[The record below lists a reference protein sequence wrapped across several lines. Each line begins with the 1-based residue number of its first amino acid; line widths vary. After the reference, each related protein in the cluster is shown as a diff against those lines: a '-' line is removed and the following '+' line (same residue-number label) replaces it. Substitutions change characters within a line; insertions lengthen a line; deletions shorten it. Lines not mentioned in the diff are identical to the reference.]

1 MNKTAE
7 IKKQTTAV
15 ADQPKQ
21 RDSNLELFR
30 IILMFFIIA
39 HHYVVNSSLL
49 DYVDMQHITG
59 NDIFLQ
65 IFAMF
70 GKPAINAFT
79 LITGYFMVRARVT
92 VARFL
97 RTFLEVKFYDF
108 LFYLIFLL
116 SGYASFSVVDL
127 FTTVFSLSYWAGTY
141 YTGTYIMLFLLMP
154 LLNVLVRNM
163 TKKQYQYLLI
173 VLLVYFTGFSTLFSA
188 FLYHHNFSL
197 LGWMA
202 TMYLLGGYISLY
214 PIKAFQSAKVGA
226 AGMAASIFLMIASI
240 LVVDFI
246 GIRFGFDRY
255 DYMYS
260 DANKFLALTS
270 SVFSFIFFKNLK
282 IPYNKVI
289 NRLAAPIFGILL
301 IHAHSDTMRRLIWQD
316 IFHCPKYYD
325 SPYLIL
331 HAVGTVVAVY
341 LVCWALDSLRIRFI
355 EKPLFGRLKTS
366 KWLLKIEEK
375 MVDIL

>member
-1 MNKTAE
+1 MSEA
-7 IKKQTTAV
+7 AV
-15 ADQPKQ
+15 IQKPACVAKDQSKQ

-30 IILMFFIIA
+30 IILMLFIIA
-39 HHYVVNSSLL
+39 HHYVVNSGLL
-49 DYVDMQHITG
+49 AYVDMQNITR
-59 NDIFLQ
+59 NAIFLQ
-65 IFAMF
+65 VFAMF

-108 LFYLIFLL
+108 LFYLIFLI
-116 SGYASFSVVDL
+116 SGYASFSVLDL
-127 FTTVFSLSYWAGTY
+127 FTTVFSISYWAGTY
-141 YTGTYIMLFLLMP
+141 YTGSYIILFLLIP

-173 VLLVYFTGFSTLFSA
+173 VLLVYYTGFSTFLLHNTFS
-188 FLYHHNFSL
+188 FV
-197 LGWMA
+197 GWLA
-202 TMYLLGGYISLY
+202 TMYLVGGYISLY

-226 AGMAASIFLMIASI
+226 IGLAASVFLMVASI

-270 SVFSFIFFKNLK
+270 SVSGFILFKNLK

-289 NRLAAPIFGILL
+289 NSLAAPIFGILL
-301 IHAHSDTMRRLIWQD
+301 IHANSDTMRRLIWQD
-316 IFHCPKYYD
+316 IFHCPAYHD

-331 HAVGTVVAVY
+331 HAIVTAIAVY

-355 EKPLFGRLKTS
+355 EKPLFGKLKSS
-366 KWLLKIEEK
+366 KQLQKLEEK
-375 MVDIL
+375 MDGIL